1 MYDRRYEADGNE
13 RRRNGQGITQH
24 EYYFPDFKVE
34 SLALPAGWRAAVRRR
49 SRTSVGMEDANMQ
62 LFDRDNSASRLPVSL
77 VTGFLGSGKTTLISR
92 LLRHPGMGDSAVII
106 NEFGEVGLD
115 HLLVQAI
122 DGEVAVLASGCVCCS
137 LRSDLEQTLR
147 DLLVRRE
154 RGEVPSFAR
163 ILVETTGLADPAP
176 IVQLLLN
183 NPLVSHF
190 VRLDTLVTTVDAV
203 NGFRQLDEHNE
214 AMKQVALAD
223 RLLLTKTDL
232 AIPETL
238 EPLRQRLHTLNPAAS
253 AQAVSHGEIEPDV
266 LFGAALFDPSRK
278 SPDVRRWIN
287 EEAYGSDQH
296 SHGRDCGAAIDA
308 CCLSRNE
315 PLDWDALVSWLGR
328 LRKEVGS
335 DLLRVKGILNLV
347 GESAPVA
354 IHGVHHVFHP
364 PVMLDTWPDDDHR
377 SRIVFITRGI
387 DRGKLERSFL
397 EHVVAQPV

>member
-1 MYDRRYEADGNE
+1 MG
-13 RRRNGQGITQH
+13 
-24 EYYFPDFKVE
+24 
-34 SLALPAGWRAAVRRR
+34 
-49 SRTSVGMEDANMQ
+49 
-62 LFDRDNSASRLPVSL
+62 LFDRDDSASRLPVSL
-77 VTGFLGSGKTTLISR
+77 VTGFLGSGKTTLINR

-122 DGEVAVLASGCVCCS
+122 EGEIAVLASGCVCCS

-147 DLLVRRE
+147 DLLVRRD
-154 RGEVPSFAR
+154 RGEVPTFAR

-190 VRLDTLVTTVDAV
+190 VRLDTVVTTVDAV
-203 NGFRQLDEHNE
+203 NGLRQLDEHNE
-214 AMKQVALAD
+214 AVKQAALAD

-232 AIPETL
+232 APSETL
-238 EPLRQRLHTLNPAAS
+238 EGLRRRLVILNPAAP
-253 AQAVSHGEIEPDV
+253 AHTVSHGDIEPDA

-278 SPDVRRWIN
+278 TPDVRRWIN
-287 EEAYGSDQH
+287 EEAYGSHRH
-296 SHGRDCGAAIDA
+296 SHGDDGCLSAVDA

-315 PLDWDALVSWLGR
+315 PLDWDALASWLGR
-328 LRKEVGS
+328 LRREVGP
-335 DLLRVKGILNLV
+335 DLLRVKGILNLS
-347 GESAPVA
+347 GQSAPVA

-364 PVMLDTWPDDDHR
+364 PVMLDAWPDDDHR
-377 SRIVFITRGI
+377 SRIVFITRGV
-387 DRGKLERSFL
+387 DRRELEASFL